1 MKRRLIATVLAV
13 HIAAHM
19 PVLAE
24 DIDLFA
30 GAPPDSAQVSNVLMI
45 LDNTANWDA
54 AFGTEM
60 VALSAALG
68 ALPADH
74 LRLGLM
80 LFNESGRDDPSKAGG
95 YVRAAIRL
103 MDSGNQARYAAL
115 IDSLDENA
123 DKSAH
128 GSLGKAM
135 AETYFYFAGLAPAAG
150 NADKSDH
157 LGNNSGSPQSNAVYS
172 LGGNALH
179 SKSAQ
184 SYQSPVTSG
193 CARNFVIY
201 ISNGTVRDTTTD
213 SSMASAQLTATGGS
227 TSMIPLTP
235 GDAQA
240 NVADEWAR
248 WMKQSS
254 LGLTTYTID
263 VNRHGD
269 GSGPGWSALLRSM
282 AAASGGKYFD
292 VASSGAG
299 ILDALKLIFG
309 EIQAV
314 NSVFA
319 SPSLPASAN
328 TRSTFL
334 NQVFIGMFRP
344 DQDGLSR
351 WIGNLKQYKIGP
363 LDGAIRLLDSSDEA
377 ALNNNTG
384 FITECARSFW
394 TPATTDTYWA
404 FSPSGAC
411 LAVSGSAAS
420 NSPDGPV
427 VEKGAQAYELR
438 RTVTRNVHTCSAD
451 FGSCTALTPF
461 STSNSEL
468 TQDLFG
474 VASLAEKDAVIDW
487 ARGVDNLDE
496 DIDGITT
503 TEMRPSIHGDIVHSR
518 PLAIDF
524 GSGTDP
530 QVVVFYGGNDGM
542 LRAINGNR
550 SMNIGPVPAGA
561 ELWSFV
567 APEFYGK
574 FKRIRDNTIAI
585 DYPGTSV
592 PAAQPKAYGID
603 GPITAF
609 QGAIAGVAKVFVYA
623 AMRRGGRALY
633 AFDMSAP
640 ASPVLKWKVGCPDSG
655 DDIGCTISGVQNFS
669 GIGQTWSPAAT
680 MHAAGYGS
688 GASPLLIMGGGYDVC
703 EDVDTGIA
711 NHDCAMPKGNK
722 VYVLDAASGA
732 LLKVL
737 DTERSVAGGITVVPD
752 AANGLARYAYAAD
765 AGGNLYRI
773 GGTRLG
779 SGDGTSPFGDSAPE
793 DWTITRVASLG
804 CATSANCAANRKFL
818 FAPDV
823 VEDRASFVILVGSG
837 DREKPLLSYTAAASV
852 NNYFFAVRDMPAST
866 SWLSDE
872 NSGGGACGA
881 DLMCLDS
888 LTSILSNATPSGP
901 DLAAGKGW
909 YLGLAA
915 TEQVVTSA
923 ITVSN
928 RVTFSTSQPP
938 VAGAG
943 SCGSGLGTANVY
955 NVNYL
960 DAAPFTGETRFE
972 HLTGDGLPPSPV
984 AANVTLDDGTT
995 VPILI
1000 GGSASS
1006 PLEVTDPSVSTS
1018 FEQPTTRVYW
1028 HIDQ

>member
-1 MKRRLIATVLAV
+1 MKRRLIATLLAAHV
-13 HIAAHM
+13 AAHM

-30 GAPPDSAQVSNVLMI
+30 GAPPDREDVSNVLII

-54 AFGTEM
+54 AFGNEM
-60 VALSAALG
+60 TALSAALG
-68 ALPADH
+68 ALPADR
-74 LRLGLM
+74 LRVGLM
-80 LFNESGRDDPSKAGG
+80 MFNEGGGASPSVAGG

-103 MDSGNQARYAAL
+103 MDSGNQARYVAL
-115 IDSLDENA
+115 IDSLDKNT

-128 GSLGKAM
+128 GSLGKTM
-135 AETYFYFAGLAPAAG
+135 AEAYFYFAGLAPSAG
-150 NADKSDH
+150 NNEAKSDH
-157 LGNNSGSPQSNAVYS
+157 HGNNSGSPQSNAVHA

-179 SKSAQ
+179 SKIAP

-201 ISNGTVRDTTTD
+201 ISNGTVGDTATD
-213 SSMASAQLTATGGS
+213 ISMATAQLAATGGS
-227 TSMIPLTP
+227 TIVIPLIP
-235 GDAQA
+235 ADAQA
-240 NVADEWAR
+240 NAADEWAL
-248 WMKQSS
+248 WMKRSNA
-254 LGLTTYTID
+254 GLTTYTID
-263 VNRHGD
+263 VNRLGD

-292 VASSGAG
+292 VASSGTG
-299 ILDALKLIFG
+299 ILDALNLIFG

-319 SPSLPASAN
+319 SLSLPASTN

-351 WIGNLKQYKIGP
+351 WPGNLKQYKIGQ
-363 LDGAIRLLDSSDEA
+363 LDGAIRLLDSSDEP

-394 TPATTDTYWA
+394 TPATTDSYWA

-411 LAVSGSAAS
+411 LAVSGAAAS

-427 VEKGAQAYELR
+427 VEKGAHAYELR
-438 RTVTRNVHTCSAD
+438 RTVARNVHTCSAEL
-451 FGSCTALTPF
+451 GACTALTPF
-461 STSNSEL
+461 STSNSDI
-468 TQDLFG
+468 TQDLLG
-474 VASLAEKDAVIDW
+474 VASLAEKDALIDW

-503 TEMRPSIHGDIVHSR
+503 TEMRPSIHGDVVHSR

-550 SMNIGPVPAGA
+550 STNIGPVPAGA

-574 FKRIRDNTIAI
+574 IKRIRDNTIAI
-585 DYPGTSV
+585 DYPGTGV
-592 PAAQPKAYGID
+592 AGAQPKAYGID
-603 GPITAF
+603 GPVTAF
-609 QGAIAGVAKVFVYA
+609 QGVIANVAKVFVYA
-623 AMRRGGRALY
+623 GMRRGGRALY
-633 AFDMSAP
+633 AFDVSAP
-640 ASPVLKWKVGCPDSG
+640 ASPALKWKVGCPASG
-655 DDIGCTISGVQNFS
+655 DDTGCTSSGAQNFS
-669 GIGQTWSPAAT
+669 GIGQTWSPAVT

-722 VYVLDAASGA
+722 VYVLDADTGA
-732 LLKVL
+732 LLKIM
-737 DTERSVAGGITVVPD
+737 DTERSVVGGMTVVPD
-752 AANGLARYAYAAD
+752 TRNGLARYAYAAD

-779 SGDGTSPFGDSAPE
+779 SGGTNPFGDSVPA
-793 DWTITRVASLG
+793 DWTITRIASLG
-804 CATSANCAANRKFL
+804 CATSAGCAANRKFL

-823 VEDRASFVILVGSG
+823 VEDRGSFVILVGSG
-837 DREKPLLSYTAAASV
+837 DREKPLLSYAAAASV
-852 NNYFFAVRDMPAST
+852 NNYFFVVRDRPDST

-872 NSGGGACGA
+872 NAGGGACGA
-881 DLMCLDS
+881 DLMCLGS
-888 LTSILSNATPSGP
+888 LTPILSNATPSGS

-909 YLGLAA
+909 YLGMAA

-938 VAGAG
+938 VAVAG
-943 SCGSGLGTANVY
+943 SCSSSLGTANVY

-960 DAAPFTGETRFE
+960 DAAPLAGEQRFE

-1006 PLEVTDPSVSTS
+1006 ALEVTDPSATTS